1 MTKRWNYFKIY
12 YYQEQS
18 FTIKKYTLN
27 ASKPVKNRR
36 THYMVYVIQL
46 EVKLS
51 QIFGSFGDGINSI
64 QELKLIQRI
73 SYKYL
78 YQEDNEEVK

>member
-1 MTKRWNYFKIY
+1 MTKIWNYFKIY

-18 FTIKKYTLN
+18 FTMKKYTLN
-27 ASKPVKNRR
+27 VSKSVKNRR
-36 THYMVYVIQL
+36 THYVVYVIQL

-51 QIFGSFGDGINSI
+51 QSFGSFGDGINSI

>member
-1 MTKRWNYFKIY
+1 M
-12 YYQEQS
+12 
-18 FTIKKYTLN
+18 KKYTLN
-27 ASKPVKNRR
+27 VSKSVKNQKI
-36 THYMVYVIQL
+36 YYVVYVIQL

-64 QELKLIQRI
+64 QELKLIQKI